1 MNDELIEKMAR
12 AFFDKMFEHTP
23 APATFDA
30 IMAADRLIGS
40 ENEFMAGMR
49 AALSVIRGAL
59 SEPTEEML
67 TAAIYAEG
75 PMRPTVGE
83 ALAAKWKAMIA
94 ASPIGE
100 K

>member
-1 MNDELIEKMAR
+1 MTEQELVEKACRGFLAAIDAHVYVGDRNDLESVIIDGR
-12 AFFDKMFEHTP
+12 VNV
-23 APATFDA
+23 DA
-30 IMAADRLIGS
+30 C
-40 ENEFMAGMR
+40 MR

>member
-1 MNDELIEKMAR
+1 MTEPTTAQRLKELGERLAGLEWAQAEPGPQWANDLVQRRIDQTRRKITR
-12 AFFDKMFEHTP
+12 
-23 APATFDA
+23 
-30 IMAADRLIGS
+30 
-40 ENEFMAGMR
+40 
-49 AALSVIRGAL
+49 LSVIREAL

>member
-1 MNDELIEKMAR
+1 MNDELIEKVAEAIWLAEAAR
-12 AFFDKMFEHTP
+12 ANRRRY
-23 APATFDA
+23 
-30 IMAADRLIGS
+30 ILWADVGDT
-40 ENEFMAGMR
+40 MR
-49 AALSVIRGAL
+49 DNYRPLARAVLSVIRGAL

>member
-1 MNDELIEKMAR
+1 MTEQELVEKVAI
-12 AFFDKMFEHTP
+12 AISG
-23 APATFDA
+23 APFPTTRSLNKA
-30 IMAADRLIGS
+30 
-40 ENEFMAGMR
+40 R